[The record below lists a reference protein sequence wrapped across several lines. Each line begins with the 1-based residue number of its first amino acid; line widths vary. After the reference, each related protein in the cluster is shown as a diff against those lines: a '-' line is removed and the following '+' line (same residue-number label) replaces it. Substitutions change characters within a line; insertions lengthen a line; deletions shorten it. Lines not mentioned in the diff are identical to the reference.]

1 MKNYISRP
9 LYIRRI
15 EPFIDKSIIKVI
27 TGQRRIG
34 KSYILLQ
41 ISDIIK
47 KNIPEAN
54 IIFVDKEQLAFTEI
68 RNYMDL
74 YQYVLKKVIGHNH
87 NYLFVDEIQE
97 IEEFQLCL
105 RSLLNEN
112 RCDIYCTGNLNNF
125 TKTWNNSARE
135 NVFFDPC
142 ISRMFLQGT
151 DIVEK
156 E

>member
-9 LYIRRI
+9 LYIKRI

-74 YQYVLKKVIGHNH
+74 YQYVLKKFIRSTPVLPRK
-87 NYLFVDEIQE
+87 YCDT
-97 IEEFQLCL
+97 LCGVLEYFL
-105 RSLLNEN
+105 RSTLSDV
-112 RCDIYCTGNLNNF
+112 RSCDQIRFYSL
-125 TKTWNNSARE
+125 RHL
-135 NVFFDPC
+135 D
-142 ISRMFLQGT
+142 
-151 DIVEK
+151 
-156 E
+156 

>member
-9 LYIRRI
+9 LYIKRI

-74 YQYVLKKVIGHNH
+74 YQYVLKKVTGYNH
-87 NYLFVDEIQE
+87 NYLFVRKYNNNQPL
-97 IEEFQLCL
+97 QL
-105 RSLLNEN
+105 
-112 RCDIYCTGNLNNF
+112 
-125 TKTWNNSARE
+125 
-135 NVFFDPC
+135 V
-142 ISRMFLQGT
+142 
-151 DIVEK
+151 
-156 E
+156 